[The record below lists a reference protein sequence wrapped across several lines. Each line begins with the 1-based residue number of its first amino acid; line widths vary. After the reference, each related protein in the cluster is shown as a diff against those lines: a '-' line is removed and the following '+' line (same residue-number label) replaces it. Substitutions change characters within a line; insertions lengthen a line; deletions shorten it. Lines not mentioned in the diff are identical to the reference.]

1 MNNALMECFLVNKQR
16 DSKLDFRQ
24 VQNQKILKDL
34 SQNLNAHNKKI
45 QDEWSKIYTTIIKTN
60 TSYDVEELSRFIN
73 SFIVK
78 KQVDEGFDEIQI
90 DENIDDAEKILQLF
104 NEGNYSAIQGM
115 DKINGEMILKALTR
129 LKESNQINQTCL
141 EIIEAPDIE
150 LTLESAGKDTYSN
163 IESVAELSV
172 NVNELNFSGL
182 LNKPST
188 VDDWFEVIDIITSEY
203 FNKYNKTM
211 PSKAQVWSQ
220 LYSSPPIGYG
230 ITVHDD
236 NSVKMVGITHPF
248 SKRSF
253 DRRWKKYT
261 DKLDPY
267 NKIKPN

>member
-1 MNNALMECFLVNKQR
+1 MECFLVNKQR

-24 VQNQKILKDL
+24 VQNQKILEDL
-34 SQNLNAHNKKI
+34 SENLNAHNKKI

-73 SFIVK
+73 SVIVK

-129 LKESNQINQTCL
+129 LKESNQINQTSF

-150 LTLESAGKDTYSN
+150 LTLEPAGKDTHSN

-172 NVNELNFSGL
+172 NRNGFNFSGL
-182 LNKPST
+182 LNTPQKT
-188 VDDWFEVIDIITSEY
+188 DDWFYVIDDMTREYYDKHDKKPNEIQAWGALCLTPPEGYIITIDKHSGEDCL
-203 FNKYNKTM
+203 NMQGANRLTR
-211 PSKAQVWSQ
+211 
-220 LYSSPPIGYG
+220 
-230 ITVHDD
+230 
-236 NSVKMVGITHPF
+236 
-248 SKRSF
+248 RSF
-253 DRRWKKYT
+253 TKRWKSYT
-261 DKLDPY
+261 A
-267 NKIKPN
+267 NNT